1 MAGTSDLTTVLTK
14 QQRIAELAKQDP
26 KRSLTSLAH
35 HMDLDWLSIAYQR
48 TRPDGAVGVDG
59 QTIADFNK
67 NLRENLLGFFDQAC

>member
-48 TRPDGAVGVDG
+48 TRPDGAVNSDNYSSPVGD
-59 QTIADFNK
+59 N
-67 NLRENLLGFFDQAC
+67 